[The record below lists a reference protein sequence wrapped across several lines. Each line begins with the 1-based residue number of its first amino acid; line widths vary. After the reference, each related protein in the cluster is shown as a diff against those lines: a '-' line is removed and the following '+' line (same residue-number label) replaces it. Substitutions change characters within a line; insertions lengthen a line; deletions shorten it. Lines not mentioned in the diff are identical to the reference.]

1 MSKQT
6 PKPGVYYG
14 MPIDEY
20 HGYGE
25 AISKSGLDD
34 MARSP
39 AIYKALR
46 SPGAPARVEK
56 ASQLH
61 GNLAHCAILEPA
73 EFDKRYAVGPSVNR
87 NTKEWKQFV
96 ESTLLTPIQQEQRD
110 AAFSQAAS
118 VMALT
123 DVYEGMTGAEFF
135 AQGDPEVSNFWID
148 RETGVLCR
156 CRPDWRRPVG
166 LKRVVLGDVK
176 TVGDA
181 TRREF
186 ERQVARMNYQT
197 QDSFYT
203 DGDTSASGDKVEDFI
218 FIVVEPTWPYAAA
231 SYRLDDESRHEGYI
245 QYRGLLDSYAMCK
258 RTGVWRGIA
267 SSTQTISL
275 PAYAKTNS
283 EEIEITYAS

>member
-1 MSKQT
+1 
-6 PKPGVYYG
+6 
-14 MPIDEY
+14 
-20 HGYGE
+20 
-25 AISKSGLDD
+25 

-46 SPGAPARVEK
+46 SPGAPARSEK
-56 ASQLH
+56 VSQLH

-87 NTKEWKQFV
+87 NTKVWKDFV
-96 ESTLLTPIQQEQRD
+96 ESTMLTAIQQEQKD
-110 AAFSQAAS
+110 AAFAQAAS

-123 DVYEGMTGAEFF
+123 DVYEGLTGAEFF
-135 AQGDPEVSNFWID
+135 SQGDPEVSNFWLD
-148 RETGVLCR
+148 PDTGVLCR

-166 LKRVVLGDVK
+166 KKRVVLGDVK

-181 TRREF
+181 TAGDF
-186 ERQVARMNYQT
+186 SRQVARMNYQT
-197 QDSFYT
+197 QDAFYT
-203 DGDTSASGDKVEDFI
+203 DGDTATNGDTVDAFI
-218 FIVVEPTWPYAAA
+218 FFVVESTWPYAAA

-245 QYRGLLDSYAMCK
+245 QYRGLLDSYAMCT
-258 RTGVWRGIA
+258 RTGVWPGIA

-283 EEIEITYAS
+283 EEIEISYAS